1 MQFPRIILTVRKHI
15 VPQEALAGA
24 AIGVCVEEALDDGVV
39 ISALEVVEACLF
51 DCILPLRTICAGFL
65 VVKNRS
71 KGAAPGGR
79 TPSRKGEL
87 SCHTQRT
94 KPSPVLHCFG

>member
-39 ISALEVVEACLF
+39 ISGLQVIEARLF
-51 DCILPLRTICAGFL
+51 NGGLPLKVI
-65 VVKNRS
+65 
-71 KGAAPGGR
+71 
-79 TPSRKGEL
+79 
-87 SCHTQRT
+87 
-94 KPSPVLHCFG
+94 